1 MSVHDMPMQ
10 VHDFK
15 SRPHC
20 IHMSKIGMSTR
31 ECECIRL
38 HDVPLRFSRTAHVY
52 LWEVG
57 IPTSSA
63 SPRGHWG
70 GRKSA
75 AGTQQVLPLFLVYI
89 AGCLDQVYK

>member
-1 MSVHDMPMQ
+1 
-10 VHDFK
+10 
-15 SRPHC
+15 
-20 IHMSKIGMSTR
+20 MSTR

-52 LWEVG
+52 HWEVG

>member
-1 MSVHDMPMQ
+1 MPYDITGLAGSQ
-10 VHDFK
+10 L
-15 SRPHC
+15 
-20 IHMSKIGMSTR
+20 IGFAR
-31 ECECIRL
+31 NQQKKRLPVARL
-38 HDVPLRFSRTAHVY
+38 HDVPLRFSRTAHGY
-52 LWEVG
+52 HWEVG

>member
-1 MSVHDMPMQ
+1 MQ
-10 VHDFK
+10 L
-15 SRPHC
+15 
-20 IHMSKIGMSTR
+20 GY
-31 ECECIRL
+31 RL

-52 LWEVG
+52 HWEVG

-63 SPRGHWG
+63 TPRGHWG